1 MIHHNSSPYQK
12 GMKIMIRPLKK
23 SPRQMEWKALE
34 KKEERFITAARHQ
47 KEPLLNRKL
56 ERFVPEKLE
65 DTLNLAFYKAF
76 ELIFNR
82 GTSIIEK
89 TYRKEDME
97 NTYKINAYAAGLKE
111 SRKTMKAF
119 SREAGKNKVRNLAA
133 AGAGGIGLGALGI
146 GLPDIPLFTGMVLKS
161 IYETAISYGFSYDTA
176 EEQCYILKL
185 ISTALSRGDAAE
197 SGNRSLDAM
206 GRLIRTGT
214 PLSETALSGTPLS
227 GTFSGQ
233 DGLAALP
240 GGPESHDTAS
250 LCTSLMQ
257 QASHALSSE
266 LLYMKF
272 LQGIPIAGIIGGM
285 YDAVYLKRIA
295 DYADMKYKRR
305 FLEKSNPD
313 I

>member
-1 MIHHNSSPYQK
+1 
-12 GMKIMIRPLKK
+12 
-23 SPRQMEWKALE
+23 MEWKALE

-214 PLSETALSGTPLS
+214 PLSETALSGT
-227 GTFSGQ
+227 FSGQ

>member
-1 MIHHNSSPYQK
+1 
-12 GMKIMIRPLKK
+12 
-23 SPRQMEWKALE
+23 MEWKALE

-206 GRLIRTGT
+206 GPLIRTGT

-272 LQGIPIAGIIGGM
+272 LQGIPIAGIIGGV

>member
-1 MIHHNSSPYQK
+1 
-12 GMKIMIRPLKK
+12 
-23 SPRQMEWKALE
+23 MEWKALE

-146 GLPDIPLFTGMVLKS
+146 GLPDIPLFNGMVLKS

-227 GTFSGQ
+227 GTFAGQ

>member
-1 MIHHNSSPYQK
+1 
-12 GMKIMIRPLKK
+12 MIRPLKK

-97 NTYKINAYAAGLKE
+97 NTYKVNAYAAGLKE

-227 GTFSGQ
+227 ETFAGQ